1 MKEYPGYTYYEL
13 TQMLPEE
20 QQEAA
25 ILREEADFFRSQAI
39 AAFGRGDNES
49 FKNYVDIHIDAD
61 ADALDAEIEA
71 CHTEAHIMD
80 MDRNKGNRFAEFVEL
95 FGMISDE
102 IEPKFGRLALIS
114 DTPGLYTSILEKLEL
129 ILPKNH
135 VESEADLIIE
145 NSHNNSQSFIRK
157 YMLKKEVNVSENL
170 LSHSDKTNLSKE
182 DSFKRYIDEILKNP
196 PTDDTI

>member
-135 VESEADLIIE
+135 VKSEADLIIE
-145 NSHNNSQSFIRK
+145 NSSDSLSFARK
-157 YMLKKEVNVSENL
+157 YMLNENVNISENL
-170 LSHSDKTNLSKE
+170 LPFSDRALLNKK
-182 DSFKRYIDEILKNP
+182 DYFKKHKDIAAELP
-196 PTDDTI
+196 PDYNSI